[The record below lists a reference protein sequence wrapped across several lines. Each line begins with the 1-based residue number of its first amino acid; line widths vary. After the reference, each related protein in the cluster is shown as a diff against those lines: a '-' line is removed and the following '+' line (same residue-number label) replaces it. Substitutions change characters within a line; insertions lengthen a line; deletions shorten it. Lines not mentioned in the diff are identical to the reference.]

1 MAKAVTTNWLL
12 PLGLLVVAVI
22 LLITLQ
28 QFVGFSPTPQQGPE
42 IPRGAAI
49 EAVQAAPADPFR
61 FGGRNVGTVLDKV
74 EPQPGWT
81 DTGWSVD
88 PAPGSS
94 GYRAVRR
101 YVGPTG
107 AERVYAFTVADNL
120 DTVWPANGRARALMH
135 KGQRPPA
142 K

>member
-1 MAKAVTTNWLL
+1 MAKAFSTNWLL

-28 QFVGFSPTPQQGPE
+28 QLVGFSQAPYEGGG
-42 IPRGAAI
+42 IPRDAAI
-49 EAVQAAPADPFR
+49 EAVQSAPADPFR

-81 DTGWSVD
+81 DTGWSVS
-88 PAPGSS
+88 PAPES

-120 DTVWPANGRARALMH
+120 DRVWPANGRARALMH
-135 KGQRPPA
+135 QGQRSPEE
-142 K
+142 